1 MPVGE
6 MNAACYR
13 DITIEGFRG
22 IRGLTLE
29 GCGPLN
35 LLVGGNNSGKTSVL
49 EALLLLT
56 DPMNVDQWEAAVEL
70 RRSWPFV
77 DDRFR
82 TDGMDR
88 LDALSWLFPHVAG
101 EPGLLRLCATGGGST
116 TSVEASIERIVGTPP
131 RRPIMDDAELIEGG
145 AYSVGVGHLREE
157 PEPYPTD
164 GLVIDMKVAVPRAG
178 IDSSAS
184 SPQPFRMVLWG
195 SGRGSRRRVRK
206 PSGPACPSAFA
217 TPISHRSDGYLT
229 SRVGRLIRA
238 KTKDEAVALLQML
251 DKKLWDLVVVT
262 PEEPDEPRGSFPR
275 RGRAAT
281 LHVEHADAGLV
292 PIHVLGDGTRRA
304 IHFATLVTE
313 LGEGGLLLIDEI
325 ESGIHTAVLRGVF
338 SWLARAC
345 RDRGVQM
352 FATTHSLEAVDSL
365 LEAVPDREVVLYR
378 LKNGEARRYDGDLLR
393 IARFEMGQEVR

>member
-1 MPVGE
+1 MHTAGFH
-6 MNAACYR
+6 
-13 DITIEGFRG
+13 DIRIDGFRG
-22 IRGLTLE
+22 IRGLTLD

-56 DPMNVDQWEAAVEL
+56 DPMDVDQWEAAVEL
-70 RRSWPFV
+70 RRTWPFV
-77 DDRFR
+77 DYRFR

-88 LDALSWLFPHVAG
+88 LDALTWLFPHVAG
-101 EPGLLRLCATGGGST
+101 EAGPLRLHATSSRST
-116 TSVEASIERIVGTPP
+116 TSVEASVERIVGTPP
-131 RRPIMDDAELIEGG
+131 RQAVFDDTGLIEGG
-145 AYSVGVGHLREE
+145 PYSMGVGRLREE
-157 PEPYPTD
+157 PDPYPAD
-164 GLVIDMKVAVPRAG
+164 GIVIDMTVAGPQAQING
-178 IDSSAS
+178 FSG
-184 SPQPFRMVLWG
+184 SPQPYRMVLWE
-195 SGRGSRRRVRK
+195 SGRASRRRVRRA
-206 PSGPACPSAFA
+206 SGRAWPSAFA

-251 DKKLWDLVVVT
+251 DKKLRDLVLVT
-262 PEEPDEPRGSFPR
+262 PEEPDESRGSLPR

-365 LEAVPDREVVLYR
+365 LEAVPDPEVVLYR
-378 LKNGEARRYDGDLLR
+378 FKNGEARRYEGDLLR

>member
-1 MPVGE
+1 
-6 MNAACYR
+6 MNTACYR

-56 DPMNVDQWEAAVEL
+56 GPMDVDQWEAAVEL

-77 DDRFR
+77 DYRFR

-88 LDALSWLFPHVAG
+88 LDALTWLFPHVAG
-101 EPGLLRLCATGGGST
+101 EPGLLRLSATGGGST
-116 TSVEASIERIVGTPP
+116 TSIEASVERIVATPP
-131 RRPIMDDAELIEGG
+131 PRAIIEDAELIEGG
-145 AYSVGVGHLREE
+145 PYSVEVGRRREE
-157 PEPYPTD
+157 PEPYPAD
-164 GLVIDMKVAVPRAG
+164 GLVIDMKVAVPQA
-178 IDSSAS
+178 DSSAS
-184 SPQPFRMVLWG
+184 SPRPYRMVLWE
-195 SGRGSRRRVRK
+195 SGRASRRRVRK
-206 PSGPACPSAFA
+206 PSRPVCPSAFA

-251 DKKLWDLVVVT
+251 DSKLWDLVLVT
-262 PEEPDEPRGSFPR
+262 PEEPDESRGSFPR

-281 LHVEHADAGLV
+281 LHVEHADVGLV

-365 LEAVPDREVVLYR
+365 LEAVPDSEVVLYR

-393 IARFEMGQEVR
+393 TARFEMGQEVR